1 MQWLLSAQLL
11 TPYAGAAALM
21 QDQATGFQRM
31 GMQADYLCSTRSESE
46 RQNIVTKL
54 HGSTLGLQLLLI
66 TPESL
71 STDQ

>member
-1 MQWLLSAQLL
+1 
-11 TPYAGAAALM
+11 M
-21 QDQATGFQRM
+21 QDQASSFQRM

-46 RQNIVTKL
+46 RQQIVKKL